1 MRRNMWYN
9 NISGSGAKEL
19 VLSSFELVSAVAV
32 RRRKMLKYILLVGGF
47 VLLIKGADFFVDGSS
62 AVAKR
67 IRVPSLIIGMTIV
80 AMGTSLP
87 ETSVSVSASVLGKND
102 LAISNAVGSN
112 IFNLMVVCGVCA
124 VLCPMV
130 IGKETL
136 KKDLPFSVA
145 VAGALLVL
153 GAVTGTVQRWGG
165 IVLLVLF
172 SFFLYMMISSAKKA
186 RDAGNSTDEDE
197 YKIMPVWK
205 CLLCIAGG
213 GAAIAVGGRMVVVGA
228 SDIAR
233 SFGMSDNLIGMTIV
247 ALGTSLPELVTS
259 IVAARKGEVDMA
271 LGNVV
276 GSNIFNILFVLGI
289 AATISPIA
297 FTMQNTVDTVALIVM
312 SLFVLLLCAPKKK
325 LFRWHGALM
334 LTVYAGY
341 TAYIF
346 MR

>member
-1 MRRNMWYN
+1 
-9 NISGSGAKEL
+9 
-19 VLSSFELVSAVAV
+19 
-32 RRRKMLKYILLVGGF
+32 MLKYILLIVGF
-47 VLLIKGADFFVDGSS
+47 ILLIKGADFFVDGSS
-62 AVAKR
+62 ALAKR
-67 IRVPSLIIGMTIV
+67 LKVPALIIGMTIV

-124 VLCPMV
+124 VLCPMA
-130 IGKETL
+130 IGRDTL
-136 KKDLPFSVA
+136 KKDLPFSA
-145 VAGALLVL
+145 IVAGVLLGL
-153 GAVTGTVQRWGG
+153 GAFTGIVMRWGG
-165 IVLLVLF
+165 VILLALF
-172 SFFLYMMISSAKKA
+172 AFFLYMMISSAKNA
-186 RDAGNSTDEDE
+186 RDAGELTEEDE

-205 CLLCIAGG
+205 CLACIAGG
-213 GAAIAVGGRMVVVGA
+213 AAAIAVGGKMVVDGA

-233 SFGMSDNLIGMTIV
+233 AFGMSDNLIGMTIV

-289 AATISPIA
+289 ASTISPIA
-297 FTMQNTVDTVALIVM
+297 FTMQNTIDTAVLIAM
-312 SLFVLLLCAPKKK
+312 SLLVLILCLPKKK
-325 LFRWHGALM
+325 LLRWHGALM
-334 LTVYAGY
+334 LAVYAGY
-341 TAYIF
+341 TTYIF

>member
-1 MRRNMWYN
+1 M
-9 NISGSGAKEL
+9 SSEEL
-19 VLSSFELVSAVAV
+19 DVKGRIKRIMV
-32 RRRKMLKYILLVGGF
+32 KYLLLIVGF

-67 IRVPSLIIGMTIV
+67 LKVPSLIIGMTIV

-87 ETSVSVSASVLGKND
+87 ETSVSVSASLLGKND

-124 VLCPMV
+124 VLCPMAV
-130 IGKETL
+130 SKDTL
-136 KKDLPFSVA
+136 KKDIPFSVLA
-145 VAGALLVL
+145 AGVLLVL
-153 GAVTGTVQRWGG
+153 GAFTGIVQRWGG
-165 IVLLVLF
+165 IILLALF
-172 SFFLYMMISSAKKA
+172 AVFLYMMISSAKKA
-186 RDAGNSTDEDE
+186 RAAGEAAEEDE

-205 CLLCIAGG
+205 CLLCIVGG
-213 GAAIAVGGRMVVVGA
+213 GAAIAVGGKMVVDGA

-233 SFGMSDNLIGMTIV
+233 SFGISDNIIGMTIV

-259 IVAARKGEVDMA
+259 VVAARKGEIDMA

-289 AATISPIA
+289 AATISPMA
-297 FTMQNTVDTVALIVM
+297 YTMQNTIDAAVLIAM
-312 SLFVLLLCAPKKK
+312 TIMVLLLCMPKKK
-325 LFRWHGALM
+325 MLRWHGALM
-334 LTVYAGY
+334 LAVYAGY

-346 MR
+346 VR

>member
-1 MRRNMWYN
+1 M
-9 NISGSGAKEL
+9 SSKEL
-19 VLSSFELVSAVAV
+19 YIKGRIKRIMV
-32 RRRKMLKYILLVGGF
+32 KYLLLIVGF

-67 IRVPSLIIGMTIV
+67 LKVPSLIIGMTIV

-87 ETSVSVSASVLGKND
+87 ETSVSVSASLLGKND

-124 VLCPMV
+124 VLCPMAV
-130 IGKETL
+130 SKDTL
-136 KKDLPFSVA
+136 KKDIPFSVLA
-145 VAGALLVL
+145 AGVLLVL
-153 GAVTGTVQRWGG
+153 GAFTGIVQRWGG
-165 IVLLVLF
+165 IILLALF
-172 SFFLYMMISSAKKA
+172 AVFLYMMISSAKKA
-186 RDAGNSTDEDE
+186 RAAGEAAEEDE

-205 CLLCIAGG
+205 CLLCIVGG
-213 GAAIAVGGRMVVVGA
+213 GAAIAVGGKMVVDGA

-233 SFGMSDNLIGMTIV
+233 SFGISDNIIGMTIV

-259 IVAARKGEVDMA
+259 VVAARKGEIDMA

-289 AATISPIA
+289 AATISPMA
-297 FTMQNTVDTVALIVM
+297 YTMQNTIDAAVLIAM
-312 SLFVLLLCAPKKK
+312 TIMVLLLCMPKKK
-325 LFRWHGALM
+325 MLRWHGALM
-334 LTVYAGY
+334 LAVYAGY

-346 MR
+346 VR